1 MFVEQWNGIAYSYLV
16 SVLGGRPDA
25 LLALE
30 KSITEQTSKEINKSC
45 INLPLLNDRYLA
57 CNSLI
62 EKPQK
67 ALAERLPGKFQAGP
81 WATYETNSDAGVPV
95 NGCDNVHCGKHSQE
109 CCKQNRNRAE
119 VTAAEN
125 AGREWSDGELNELG
139 NMLVRGLSIEEIARR
154 LRRENGEVRDKIV
167 EIGRACR

>member
-1 MFVEQWNGIAYSYLV
+1 MMAQCSDSPDLKGSQKVAATLRMLVDQSNGIAYSYFV

-30 KSITEQTSKEINKSC
+30 KSITEQTSKEINKIC

-67 ALAERLPGKFQAGP
+67 ALAERLPGKLQASP
-81 WATYETNSDAGVPV
+81 
-95 NGCDNVHCGKHSQE
+95 
-109 CCKQNRNRAE
+109 
-119 VTAAEN
+119 
-125 AGREWSDGELNELG
+125 
-139 NMLVRGLSIEEIARR
+139 
-154 LRRENGEVRDKIV
+154 
-167 EIGRACR
+167 